1 MAADLCVIGAAGLAA
16 RASYD
21 SPRELATGVAHVFV
35 NGVPV
40 WPASHLGAGKFPG
53 RFVS

>member
-1 MAADLCVIGAAGLAA
+1 MAADLCVIGAAGPAS
-16 RASYD
+16 RATYD
-21 SPRELATGVAHVFV
+21 RPRELATGVAHVFV

-40 WPASHLGAGKFPG
+40 WPDSDLGTGEFPG